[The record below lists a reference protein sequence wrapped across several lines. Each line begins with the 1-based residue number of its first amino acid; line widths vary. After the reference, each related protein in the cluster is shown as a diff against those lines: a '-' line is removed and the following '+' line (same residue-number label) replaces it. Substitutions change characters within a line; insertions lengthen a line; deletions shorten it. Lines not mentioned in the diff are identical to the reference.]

1 MWKIKRSDHT
11 GTPLPYGNNDQ
22 QLNCPLMRACSCH
35 LPNTP
40 WPWNALDLA
49 CLTLA
54 HACSF
59 TPAGTEF
66 LALSSTT
73 HIYTSEAFR
82 EPVPHYSASQLCIHP
97 SLWSLEGASG
107 MKVILKHQLPLPHDR
122 SHHESTLR
130 GASHSTWVSKELD
143 HLSAWKGSRRPTE
156 CHKLLSSGASKKS

>member
-1 MWKIKRSDHT
+1 MKNQKIWPHWDHCLT
-11 GTPLPYGNNDQ
+11 ATMISNYIVPSWGHALAT
-22 QLNCPLMRACSCH
+22 

-40 WPWNALDLA
+40 WPWNARGLA
-49 CLTLA
+49 CLALA

-59 TPAGTEF
+59 APAGIEF

-143 HLSAWKGSRRPTE
+143 HLSAWKGSRWPTE
-156 CHKLLSSGASKKS
+156 YHKLLS